1 MNDMKEQL
9 TTNGVMV
16 SHGDV
21 VATEVIVEHN
31 LGSGDIRYSYRDDTG
46 FRYGTINR
54 SQTTLFFDEGDKING
69 VLTNA
74 TDQINDWYLCWNN
87 E

>member
-1 MNDMKEQL
+1 MKEQL